1 MHRAASHRQY
11 AAWSLRTDSA
21 KAGAR
26 AHDVGRRGIGQHPGG
41 QDHRERERSVQA
53 EQERVRTRRQQEPRR
68 NHQRTI
74 RHERCRYFPR
84 RPYDPAILAHDGPA
98 QRRHGIH

>member
-1 MHRAASHRQY
+1 MPSQAATGRTPTGKRA
-11 AAWSLRTDSA
+11 TSA
-21 KAGAR
+21 
-26 AHDVGRRGIGQHPGG
+26 

-98 QRRHGIH
+98 QRRHGLH